1 MHKNVCKRLARL
13 SPSLLLLLLALCLF
27 QSARKLHRSAETALL
42 QTAVENSVLCKQQ
55 LDTQASVAIKS
66 LEALTTSYGFIE
78 AWDQRDAVGLLHEIS
93 GAVRF
98 LERIGAAEQII
109 LRNDAGEIL
118 VNLSSAETRLPSGLA
133 EQTGNSD
140 TFYLTEQDGEVFS
153 LRTIPFKGTTTGG
166 TLQVWQAVAFDSH
179 NTLWAALNQLMER
192 DATRVEAT
200 LLHQP
205 ENSTFDDWQ
214 LALDRKNAGE
224 LPYLV
229 LEHNEQI
236 YAGNPLQLLTLYPS
250 GKSSGLIRMQR
261 ADGTVTAVQI
271 AAHRYVYSGVVLLL
285 LAIPIGFLLLKKC
298 HHCAEHQQQAES
310 RQIELDGVR
319 LELEKTGAEADQ
331 ARQNLAEALAAQT
344 ESSEARTALQSRINQ
359 LEATVSEYQ
368 ALTDTLQAELDN
380 DTGQP
385 ADSVELDKAYTT
397 ISELK
402 GLLEQCNS
410 ALAASHKEQNEQLS
424 KIQTLEQRLE
434 TARQDVKKQEQLLI
448 NKDAGSSNTK
458 KDVDQLKKQNAS
470 MEARIISLQ
479 QSYMASLEEFQTYR
493 EEFELQQAR
502 QKPSRPMPPQMEFSL
517 GVSEPMRPQKEV
529 ELPTIVTRLRERL
542 VARKSLP
549 APFNLQKLCEKAMA
563 SQEREAQNHGLEFAL
578 NLADETPDELAGDP
592 LSLQLLIANL
602 LRFNSEGTSDGSVA
616 LGLAVNAKPNNE
628 YELSIQLKNSG
639 CSRSLHPWT
648 DWIANPHQADCHEN
662 EIAAEWCAQ
671 LITRLGGK
679 FAPNA
684 TSKKI
689 EFTVVLPIQLTRSL
703 PKTDE
708 PVPAKQPD
716 LFG

>member
-1 MHKNVCKRLARL
+1 MHKNICKQLARF
-13 SPSLLLLLLALCLF
+13 SPSLILILLALCLF
-27 QSARKLHRSAETALL
+27 QSARKLNRAADGALL
-42 QTAVENSVLCKQQ
+42 QTAFDNSALYKDQ
-55 LDTQASVAIKS
+55 LETQSNVATQS
-66 LEALTTSYGFIE
+66 LEALTTSSGFIE
-78 AWDQRDAVGLLHEIS
+78 SWNQRDTIGLLHEIS

-118 VNLSSAETRLPSGLA
+118 VNLSSAETRLPPELA
-133 EQTGNSD
+133 ERTDVAD

-153 LRTIPFKGTTTGG
+153 VTTIPFKGDTING
-166 TLQVWQAVAFDSH
+166 TLQVWQSIDLQSRNA
-179 NTLWAALNQLMER
+179 LWAALNELMER
-192 DATRVEAT
+192 DATQVNAT
-200 LLHQP
+200 LLLQP

-214 LALDRKNAGE
+214 LTLARKKAGE

-229 LEHNEQI
+229 LEHDDQF
-236 YAGNPLQLLTLYPS
+236 YAGNPLQMLTLYPS
-250 GKSSGLIRMQR
+250 GKSSGLIRMQKT
-261 ADGTVTAVQI
+261 DGTTATVQI
-271 AAHRYVYSGVVLLL
+271 AAHRTIYSGIVLLL

-298 HHCAEHQQQAES
+298 RHCGEHQQQAES
-310 RQIELDGVR
+310 RQIELEEAR
-319 LELEKTGAEADQ
+319 ASLAKRNTEAEELQLKLTELLT
-331 ARQNLAEALAAQT
+331 AQT
-344 ESSEARTALQSRINQ
+344 ESSETQKALQSRINT
-359 LEATVSEYQ
+359 LEATLSEYQ
-368 ALTDTLQAELDN
+368 ALTDTLQAELSDGSGN
-380 DTGQP
+380 P
-385 ADSVELDKAYTT
+385 ADSLELDKAYTT

-448 NKDAGSSNTK
+448 NKDAGSSNAK

-479 QSYMASLEEFQTYR
+479 QSYMASLEEFQAYR

-529 ELPTIVTRLRERL
+529 ELPAIVNRLRERL

-549 APFNLQKLCEKAMA
+549 APFNLQKICEKAMA
-563 SQEREAQNHGLEFAL
+563 SQERDAQRHGLEFTL
-578 NLADETPDELAGDP
+578 NLASETPDELAGDP

-602 LRFNSEGTSDGSVA
+602 LRFNAEGTSDGTVA
-616 LGLAVNAKPNNE
+616 IGIAVNAKPNNE

-662 EIAAEWCAQ
+662 EIAAEWCSQ

-689 EFTVVLPIQLTRSL
+689 EFNIVLPVQLTRSL
-703 PKTDE
+703 PKADDS
-708 PVPAKQPD
+708 AAANHPD
-716 LFG
+716 LFA